1 MEQPSSPAHSP
12 SGAPRNFL
20 LSYFVFV
27 LGIRFRGSSR
37 FPAEIGEYDYG
48 ARAINLLHKS
58 KLTWWDPLSVTVS
71 NLASGR
77 SGEGMLL
84 PRQCG
89 SLGADLAW
97 RGNVVDLVDV
107 AVKVPPLKAGG

>member
-1 MEQPSSPAHSP
+1 MEQPSSTTRSP

-58 KLTWWDPLSVTVS
+58 KLT
-71 NLASGR
+71 
-77 SGEGMLL
+77 
-84 PRQCG
+84 
-89 SLGADLAW
+89 
-97 RGNVVDLVDV
+97 
-107 AVKVPPLKAGG
+107 